1 MVDLTRL
8 FCVICEFLRQLP
20 RGAVAAK
27 DPTIVNIAS
36 VNALA
41 GNENLVAYAGTKG
54 AVAAMTRAMAV
65 EMRESNVRM
74 NISPGAVE
82 TFVTKNLIGTCV
94 IDPSKIVERFPVKRF
109 ASCEEVA
116 ELVAYLCSSAAAYVN
131 GANWVIDGGYLAQ

>member
-1 MVDLTRL
+1 MKADRSCYGCWALGFSTKWIRNRKPERPGL

-65 EMRESNVRM
+65 EMRESNVRV
-74 NISPGAVE
+74 NSISLE
-82 TFVTKNLIGTCV
+82 R
-94 IDPSKIVERFPVKRF
+94 SKH
-109 ASCEEVA
+109 S
-116 ELVAYLCSSAAAYVN
+116 
-131 GANWVIDGGYLAQ
+131 